1 MMHVPVSHRRMR
13 GFTLIEIMIVVAI
26 IGILA
31 AIALPAY
38 NDHVQKAKVTEAT
51 TSLSQGRVRLEQYFQ
66 DNRTYAGGPCP
77 GGTNSFEINC
87 ASAANTFTITAIGK
101 PAAGMAGYSYTIN
114 EANDKTSTVPGGAGA
129 CWISGKGGS
138 C

>member
-1 MMHVPVSHRRMR
+1 MKHESISHRRMR

-38 NDHVQKAKVTEAT
+38 NDYVQKAKVTEAT
-51 TSLSQGRVRLEQYFQ
+51 TSLSQGRVRFEQYFQ
-66 DNRTYAGGPCP
+66 DNRTYVGGPCP
-77 GGTNSFEINC
+77 ANTASFDINC
-87 ASAANTFTITAIGK
+87 APTATTFTITAVGK
-101 PAAGMAGYSYTIN
+101 AAANMAGYSYSIDETN
-114 EANDKTSTVPGGAGA
+114 ARASVVPGGAGP